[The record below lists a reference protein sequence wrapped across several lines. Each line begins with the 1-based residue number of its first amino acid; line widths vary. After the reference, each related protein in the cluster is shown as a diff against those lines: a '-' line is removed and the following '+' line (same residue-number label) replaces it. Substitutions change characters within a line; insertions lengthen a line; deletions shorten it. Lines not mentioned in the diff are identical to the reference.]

1 MGQGLFHLNQ
11 NYEALDFLLSFNDS
25 VMSQVPKGGDNVKMT
40 PNMW

>member
-11 NYEALDFLLSFNDS
+11 NCEALDFLLSFNDS
-25 VMSQVPKGGDNVKMT
+25 AMSQVPKGDNVKMT